1 MSSEEAAE
9 LAAEATES
17 PVLSESV
24 EYSSLNLKHSPSPT
38 LEEGHVM
45 SDRVQSLASQ
55 IYTEFENM
63 IKKYDEEVVKDL
75 MPLIV
80 TVLENLER
88 AITERG
94 QFEVSLELLKEDNHQ
109 LLSQFE
115 REKQMRKTAEDRMFL
130 TEEAA
135 AEEKAKFSED
145 KDSLQ
150 SICKMLELKA
160 RNAQEQPA
168 ALPGDSLPTLEVID
182 VVRLDDKG
190 FKVPIAGC
198 SNPDPSQEMYPP
210 PGQQQQQEK
219 QQQQQ
224 QQILRQPPS
233 RLMPAESSASNE
245 ASLYEEVSAGGDAQA
260 IEDIDLGADIVGKL
274 TSPGEYSGM
283 SREIENLIKENAD
296 LIETKNALNIVK
308 DDLIAKVDELTGEKD
323 MLQEE
328 VSSLTILKNKLKEKL
343 TELEAENKSLREE
356 AKKAKRHADRGE
368 DEDESVPM
376 AQRKRFTRVEM
387 SRVLMERNQYKERL
401 MELQEA
407 VRWTEM
413 LRANREP
420 PQELKKKR
428 GSLFGFANFFKIRS
442 SSGQASSASTSGVS
456 GLASGSTPSPQQQQL
471 GGGGGLRYRP
481 ATSSSSTSA
490 SSSPRPAT
498 AAAAASSTPLSPAG
512 DPTRAEREAMGL
524 PASQNRAYD
533 FLSAAERRPQ
543 PQQRQQQQHPVVRL
557 KPEIATGRQH
567 AYGWALPSQQQS
579 TSSMPIPV
587 PIYCRPL
594 LDKAKEIKVW
604 CAAAVSAGL
613 RRQFNLGDA
622 PDSPEL
628 TSLSEQLSR
637 EQAQFGMLPDV
648 GLTSVVWICTSE
660 QSSAGPSQVCII
672 DANRPAE
679 LLQAFTLCQSQV
691 LAVTCVPG
699 PAPGDFQPD
708 DAPNID
714 GNGSGADVDPLS
726 ELASDRARLVRCVA
740 VESPN
745 QSPHASSLSLVG
757 SPPKQQQPQ
766 GQQKQRT
773 GTDLLIERGLS
784 SEPTASSGRSA
795 HLSDSTMWLG
805 CQNGLLFIHSAVNN
819 WRRCLQCLQL
829 KDAIVAICHLRG
841 RAFLGLANG
850 SLLVFCRRQ
859 LDPNAATAM
868 EQQQQC
874 WDLSRYYELAVS
886 DAAAPVRAMAATAGG
901 AALWIGVQNTIKVVD
916 PRTLRVAASFD
927 AHPRADSTVRL
938 LCPIGEG
945 VWIGFRLDTVLRLFH
960 AHTHALLQEIDIEPY
975 ISQVLGTSRLGFSL
989 VRLTSLFAACGR
1001 LWIGTSN
1008 GIIVTVPF
1016 VTQPASGSAG
1026 DGVQDSE
1033 GFSCLLPHVS
1043 MELAQLSFH
1052 GHKDAVKFFLAV
1064 PASESDCYS
1073 EKQAKE
1079 ARALSPRG
1087 TISRDKDCR
1096 TVLLISGGEGYID
1109 FRVGEQPGSLIIY

>member
-182 VVRLDDKG
+182 VVRLDDKANSLRLEST
-190 FKVPIAGC
+190 PA
-198 SNPDPSQEMYPP
+198 N
-210 PGQQQQQEK
+210 
-219 QQQQQ
+219 
-224 QQILRQPPS
+224 ILWTN
-233 RLMPAESSASNE
+233 MM
-245 ASLYEEVSAGGDAQA
+245 
-260 IEDIDLGADIVGKL
+260 IVAR
-274 TSPGEYSGM
+274 M

-420 PQELKKKR
+420 PQEMKKKR
-428 GSLFGFANFFKIRS
+428 SSLFGFANFFKIRS
-442 SSGQASSASTSGVS
+442 SSGQASSASTSVVS

-533 FLSAAERRPQ
+533 FLSASERRPQ
-543 PQQRQQQQHPVVRL
+543 PQQRQQQHPVVRL

-757 SPPKQQQPQ
+757 SPSKQQQPQ

-784 SEPTASSGRSA
+784 SEPTSSSGRSA
-795 HLSDSTMWLG
+795 YLSDSTMWLG

-859 LDPNAATAM
+859 LDSNAATAM
-868 EQQQQC
+868 EQQQQQC

-1043 MELAQLSFH
+1043 MDLAQLSFH

-1079 ARALSPRG
+1079 GKREPPPAG

-1109 FRVGEQPGSLIIY
+1109 FRVGDPEDPSEQDQSAVSGAKSLVPKPERSHLIVWQVSEQ

>member
-1 MSSEEAAE
+1 
-9 LAAEATES
+9 
-17 PVLSESV
+17 
-24 EYSSLNLKHSPSPT
+24 
-38 LEEGHVM
+38 
-45 SDRVQSLASQ
+45 
-55 IYTEFENM
+55 
-63 IKKYDEEVVKDL
+63 
-75 MPLIV
+75 
-80 TVLENLER
+80 
-88 AITERG
+88 
-94 QFEVSLELLKEDNHQ
+94 
-109 LLSQFE
+109 
-115 REKQMRKTAEDRMFL
+115 
-130 TEEAA
+130 
-135 AEEKAKFSED
+135 
-145 KDSLQ
+145 
-150 SICKMLELKA
+150 
-160 RNAQEQPA
+160 
-168 ALPGDSLPTLEVID
+168 
-182 VVRLDDKG
+182 
-190 FKVPIAGC
+190 
-198 SNPDPSQEMYPP
+198 
-210 PGQQQQQEK
+210 
-219 QQQQQ
+219 
-224 QQILRQPPS
+224 
-233 RLMPAESSASNE
+233 
-245 ASLYEEVSAGGDAQA
+245 
-260 IEDIDLGADIVGKL
+260 
-274 TSPGEYSGM
+274 
-283 SREIENLIKENAD
+283 
-296 LIETKNALNIVK
+296 
-308 DDLIAKVDELTGEKD
+308 
-323 MLQEE
+323 
-328 VSSLTILKNKLKEKL
+328 
-343 TELEAENKSLREE
+343 
-356 AKKAKRHADRGE
+356 
-368 DEDESVPM
+368 
-376 AQRKRFTRVEM
+376 
-387 SRVLMERNQYKERL
+387 
-401 MELQEA
+401 
-407 VRWTEM
+407 
-413 LRANREP
+413 
-420 PQELKKKR
+420 
-428 GSLFGFANFFKIRS
+428 
-442 SSGQASSASTSGVS
+442 
-456 GLASGSTPSPQQQQL
+456 
-471 GGGGGLRYRP
+471 
-481 ATSSSSTSA
+481 
-490 SSSPRPAT
+490 
-498 AAAAASSTPLSPAG
+498 
-512 DPTRAEREAMGL
+512 MGL

-1064 PASESDCYS
+1064 PGKREPPPA
-1073 EKQAKE
+1073 
-1079 ARALSPRG
+1079 G

-1109 FRVGEQPGSLIIY
+1109 FRVGDPEDPSEQDQSAVAGAKSLVPKPERSHLIVWQVSEQ